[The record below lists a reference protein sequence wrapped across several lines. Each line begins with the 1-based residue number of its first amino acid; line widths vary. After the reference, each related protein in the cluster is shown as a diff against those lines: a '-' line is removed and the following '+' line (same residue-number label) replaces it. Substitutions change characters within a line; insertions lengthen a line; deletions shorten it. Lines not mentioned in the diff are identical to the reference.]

1 MRSFRCHIIALVA
14 LLVSVNLSAQE
25 YLFPIR
31 NVAGH
36 YSASYGEMRP
46 NHFHSGVD
54 IRTDKVEGK
63 PVVAVAD
70 GYVSRV
76 SVAPGG
82 YGLALYIAHPDK
94 GTMSVYAHLSRLRR
108 DIADYL
114 TEERYKSRSN
124 SKNLFPAA
132 DMFRVNRGDT
142 IAFSG
147 NSGSSFGP
155 HLHFEMRDTKSGYT
169 LNPVKLGVVSPQDTI
184 PPPILRLHYVLF
196 DSVANRVK
204 SRLVGSYTPSLVEGE
219 YRLPASVKVWG
230 KGYFVLETLDKRNGS
245 SNRFGIYGAKMS
257 IDGAE
262 VLDFKMDRFSFADTR
277 HCNVVS
283 YFPLQR
289 KANCEVVTLAKMPY
303 APSYLYHKASGR
315 AFVSLETG
323 VSADVVVQ
331 VEDECGNSSA
341 LRFTMVGT
349 ECKYE
354 PKSAPE
360 SAVLVD
366 GNTLAEVVGDGFSL
380 FVPKGA
386 LYEPEYCHTEAV
398 EPKAIKDS
406 TLVELSRFYRIFAE
420 QTPMNKAVRVV
431 IAADVPIELQR
442 HACVATVDEK
452 GKIRY
457 LGGEYRRDS
466 VEVATRRGGNMVV
479 VADTVPPKIVP
490 RFSAD
495 ADMRGV
501 STMKF
506 SLKDN
511 FSGIGSY
518 TLMIDG
524 EWRTLDYQPIKGEL
538 VHRFDR
544 PLNGRGVYHPVVLEV
559 NDKCGNRAVWQGRI
573 LK

>member
-1 MRSFRCHIIALVA
+1 
-14 LLVSVNLSAQE
+14 
-25 YLFPIR
+25 
-31 NVAGH
+31 
-36 YSASYGEMRP
+36 
-46 NHFHSGVD
+46 
-54 IRTDKVEGK
+54 
-63 PVVAVAD
+63 
-70 GYVSRV
+70 
-76 SVAPGG
+76 
-82 YGLALYIAHPDK
+82 
-94 GTMSVYAHLSRLRR
+94 
-108 DIADYL
+108 
-114 TEERYKSRSN
+114 
-124 SKNLFPAA
+124 
-132 DMFRVNRGDT
+132 
-142 IAFSG
+142 
-147 NSGSSFGP
+147 
-155 HLHFEMRDTKSGYT
+155 
-169 LNPVKLGVVSPQDTI
+169 
-184 PPPILRLHYVLF
+184 
-196 DSVANRVK
+196 
-204 SRLVGSYTPSLVEGE
+204 
-219 YRLPASVKVWG
+219 
-230 KGYFVLETLDKRNGS
+230 
-245 SNRFGIYGAKMS
+245 
-257 IDGAE
+257 
-262 VLDFKMDRFSFADTR
+262 
-277 HCNVVS
+277 
-283 YFPLQR
+283 
-289 KANCEVVTLAKMPY
+289 
-303 APSYLYHKASGR
+303 
-315 AFVSLETG
+315 
-323 VSADVVVQ
+323 
-331 VEDECGNSSA
+331 
-341 LRFTMVGT
+341 MVGT

-366 GNTLAEVVGDGFSL
+366 GNTLAEVVGNGFSL

-544 PLNGRGVYHPVVLEV
+544 PLNGRGVYHSVVLEV